1 MLRVTFLGTASS
13 RPTVRRNVSSLFVQR
28 EGDAFL
34 FDCGE
39 GTQRQMMRFGVG
51 FAFRE
56 IFLTHLHADHCLGVT
71 GLLRTMSLQGREEP
85 VVLWGPEGSADALR
99 ELVELGGDGLSF
111 RVALREL
118 PPGES
123 VRYDGYRIEAF
134 PTRHTRDSVGLALVE
149 DERLG
154 RFDPDKA
161 RALGVPEGPLF
172 GRLHRGEAVELSD
185 GSRIEPAGV
194 VGPSR
199 PGRTLVYSGDTRPS
213 DRTVAAARGADLLVH
228 EATFGEAE
236 RGRARETGHS
246 TAREAAGVA
255 AEAGVRRL
263 ALTHFSA
270 RYSEQAH
277 RLKAEAAAVFPAT
290 VAAEDGMTLEVPLRD
305 ADGAS
310 GADGVGGAPE
320 AAGAGDAP

>member
-85 VVLWGPEGSADALR
+85 VVLWGPEGSAGSLR
-99 ELVELGGDGLSF
+99 ELVELGGDGLAF

-118 PPGES
+118 PAGES

-134 PTRHTRDSVGLALVE
+134 PTRHTRDSIGLVLVE
-149 DERLG
+149 EERLG
-154 RFDPDKA
+154 RFDPARA

-172 GRLHRGEAVELSD
+172 GRLHRGETVELPD
-185 GSRIEPAGV
+185 GRGVEPEAV
-194 VGPSR
+194 VGPPR
-199 PGRTLVYSGDTRPS
+199 PGRRLVYTGDTRPS
-213 DRTVAAARGADLLVH
+213 DRTVEAARDADLLVH
-228 EATFGEAE
+228 ECTFGEAE
-236 RGRARETGHS
+236 RDRARDTGHS
-246 TAREAAGVA
+246 TAREAARIA
-255 AEAGVRRL
+255 AEAGARRL

-277 RLKAEAAAVFPAT
+277 RLRAEAESVFPGA
-290 VAAEDGMTLEVPLRD
+290 VAAEDGTTLEVAFRD
-305 ADGAS
+305 
-310 GADGVGGAPE
+310 APE
-320 AAGAGDAP
+320 AGGDEEPAGRS

>member
-85 VVLWGPEGSADALR
+85 VVLWGPEGSAGSLR
-99 ELVELGGDGLSF
+99 ELVELGGDGLAF

-118 PPGES
+118 PAGES

-134 PTRHTRDSVGLALVE
+134 PTRHTRDSIGLALLE
-149 DERLG
+149 EERLG
-154 RFDPDKA
+154 RFDPARA
-161 RALGVPEGPLF
+161 RALDVPEGPLF
-172 GRLHRGEAVELSD
+172 GRLHRGETVELPD
-185 GSRIEPAGV
+185 GRTVDPEAV
-194 VGPSR
+194 VGPPR
-199 PGRTLVYSGDTRPS
+199 PGRRLVYTGDTRPS
-213 DRTVAAARGADLLVH
+213 ERTVEAARDADLLVH
-228 EATFGEAE
+228 ECTFGEAE
-236 RGRARETGHS
+236 RDRARDTGHS
-246 TAREAAGVA
+246 TAREAARVA
-255 AEAGVRRL
+255 AEAGARRL

-277 RLKAEAAAVFPAT
+277 RLRAEAESVFPGA
-290 VAAEDGMTLEVPLRD
+290 VAAEDGMTLEVAFRD
-305 ADGAS
+305 
-310 GADGVGGAPE
+310 APE
-320 AAGAGDAP
+320 AGGGEGSAGRS

>member
-1 MLRVTFLGTASS
+1 
-13 RPTVRRNVSSLFVQR
+13 VSSLFVQR

-85 VVLWGPEGSADALR
+85 VVLWGPEGSAGSLR
-99 ELVELGGDGLSF
+99 ELVELGGDGLAF

-118 PPGES
+118 PAGES

-134 PTRHTRDSVGLALVE
+134 PTRHTRDSIGLVLVE
-149 DERLG
+149 EERLG
-154 RFDPDKA
+154 RFDPARA

-172 GRLHRGEAVELSD
+172 GRLHRGETVELPD
-185 GSRIEPAGV
+185 GRGVEPEAV
-194 VGPSR
+194 VGPPR
-199 PGRTLVYSGDTRPS
+199 PGRRLVYTGDTRPS
-213 DRTVAAARGADLLVH
+213 DRTVEAARDADLLVH
-228 EATFGEAE
+228 ECTFGEAE
-236 RGRARETGHS
+236 RDRARDTGHS
-246 TAREAAGVA
+246 TAREAARIA
-255 AEAGVRRL
+255 AEAGARRL

-277 RLKAEAAAVFPAT
+277 RLRAEAESVFPGA
-290 VAAEDGMTLEVPLRD
+290 VAAEDGTTLEVAFRD
-305 ADGAS
+305 
-310 GADGVGGAPE
+310 APE
-320 AAGAGDAP
+320 AGGDEEPAGRS

>member
-1 MLRVTFLGTASS
+1 VLRVTFLGTASS

-85 VVLWGPEGSADALR
+85 VVLWGPEGSAGSLR
-99 ELVELGGDGLSF
+99 ELVELGGDGLAF

-118 PPGES
+118 PAGES

-134 PTRHTRDSVGLALVE
+134 PTRHTRDSIGLVLVE
-149 DERLG
+149 EERLG
-154 RFDPDKA
+154 RFDPARA

-172 GRLHRGEAVELSD
+172 GRLHRGETVELPD
-185 GSRIEPAGV
+185 GRGVEPEAV
-194 VGPSR
+194 VGPPR
-199 PGRTLVYSGDTRPS
+199 PGRRLVYTGDTRPS
-213 DRTVAAARGADLLVH
+213 DRTVEAARDADLLVH
-228 EATFGEAE
+228 ECTFGEAE
-236 RGRARETGHS
+236 RDRARDTGHS
-246 TAREAAGVA
+246 TAREAARIA
-255 AEAGVRRL
+255 AEAGARRL

-277 RLKAEAAAVFPAT
+277 RLRAEAESVFPGA
-290 VAAEDGMTLEVPLRD
+290 VAAEDGTTLEVAFRD
-305 ADGAS
+305 
-310 GADGVGGAPE
+310 APE
-320 AAGAGDAP
+320 AGGDEEPAGRS